1 MGTATAT
8 TMTLSAFNAH
18 MGWKGRYVY
27 ELKKAGRLVMSEDGK
42 HVLVAESIA
51 RVEATRDPSRAGVAQ
66 RHADNRGY
74 FVSCER
80 LQSNESMEKNSKNEI
95 VESVGSYQFQE
106 AKAKREHYAALREEA
121 AYRKE
126 AGELM
131 PSSEVI
137 GIFSDAAAK
146 LAGILDA
153 VPATVGPLLAGLGQ
167 EDILRILTEQMD
179 VARAEM
185 AGALHKLTEEIK
197 DRQKGAAAA

>member
-1 MGTATAT
+1 MDTTPA

-27 ELKKAGRLVMSEDGK
+27 ELKKAGRLVMTEDGK
-42 HVLVAESIA
+42 RVLVAESIA

-74 FVSCER
+74 FVSGNR
-80 LQSNESMEKNSKNEI
+80 LQSNESMEKNSQNEI
-95 VESVGSYQFQE
+95 AESGGSYQFQE
-106 AKAKREHYAALREEA
+106 SKAKREHFAALREEA

-131 PSSEVI
+131 LSGEVI
-137 GIFSDAAAK
+137 GTFSDAAAK

-185 AGALHKLTEEIK
+185 AAALHKLTEEIK